1 MYDNIGIGVPYL
13 YDYINMANSIIDP
26 STVHAERTATNRFFE
41 RYLMEKAIS
50 VFEWK
55 MPKSWA
61 RNYVLYVLYC
71 WGFISVVQTD
81 RYGIIPQACSL
92 RGHDIFY
99 QPTNAV
105 ITNPLLTGIL
115 EPEIGTQCTLIKLQ
129 PDYGGILDLV
139 QYYANLMAIA
149 SESIATNLL
158 NTKLAY
164 VFGAQNKNQAESF
177 KKMFDRISS
186 GEPAVF
192 IDKNLLDEN
201 GKPQWFTFSQN
212 IKENYIVPDLLS
224 DLRKIESMF
233 ATEVGIPNANTDK
246 KERLITDEVNANNFE
261 TRSKCELWLE
271 ELQKGCKEA
280 SEMFGIEL
288 SVDWREDLQEGGSY
302 GEPVDSRTIQLRSD
316 NIRGPRNASR

>member
-13 YDYINMANSIIDP
+13 YDYINMANSIVSP

-50 VFEWK
+50 VFKWNIPEG
-55 MPKSWA
+55 WA
-61 RNYVLYVLYC
+61 RNYFLYVLYC
-71 WGFISVVQTD
+71 WGFISVVRTD
-81 RYGIIPQACSL
+81 KYGVIPQACSL
-92 RGHDIFY
+92 RGYDIFY

-105 ITNPLLTGIL
+105 ISNPLLTGIL
-115 EPEIGTQCTLIKLQ
+115 EPEIGTECTVIKLQ

-139 QYYANLMAIA
+139 QHYANMMAIA
-149 SESIATNLL
+149 TESIATNLV

-164 VFGAQNKNQAESF
+164 VFGAQNKAQAESF
-177 KKMFDRISS
+177 KKMFDDIQK
-186 GEPAVF
+186 GNPAVF
-192 IDKNLLDEN
+192 IDKNLMDEN

-224 DLRKIESMF
+224 DLRKIEAMF

-271 ELQKGCKEA
+271 ELQKGCEETNA
-280 SEMFGIEL
+280 MFGTDL
-288 SVDWREDLQEGGSY
+288 SVDWREDLQEEGGEAY
-302 GEPVDSRTIQLRSD
+302 DQYLR
-316 NIRGPRNASR
+316 AV

>member
-13 YDYINMANSIIDP
+13 YDYINMANSIVSP

-50 VFEWK
+50 VFKWNIPEG
-55 MPKSWA
+55 WA
-61 RNYVLYVLYC
+61 RNYFLYVLYC

-81 RYGIIPQACSL
+81 KYGVIPQACSL
-92 RGHDIFY
+92 RGYDIFY

-105 ITNPLLTGIL
+105 ISNPLLTGIL
-115 EPEIGTQCTLIKLQ
+115 EPEIGTECTVIKLQ

-139 QYYANLMAIA
+139 QHYANMMAIA
-149 SESIATNLL
+149 TESIATNLV

-164 VFGAQNKNQAESF
+164 VFGAQNKAQAESF
-177 KKMFDRISS
+177 KKMFDDIQK
-186 GEPAVF
+186 GNPAVF
-192 IDKNLLDEN
+192 IDKNLMDEN

-224 DLRKIESMF
+224 DLRKIEAMF

-271 ELQKGCKEA
+271 ELKKGCEETNA
-280 SEMFGIEL
+280 MFGTDL
-288 SVDWREDLQEGGSY
+288 SVDWREDLQEEGGEADAEY
-302 GEPVDSRTIQLRSD
+302 IRTV
-316 NIRGPRNASR
+316 

>member
-13 YDYINMANSIIDP
+13 YDYINMANSIVSP
-26 STVHAERTATNRFFE
+26 SAVHAERTATNRFFE

-50 VFEWK
+50 VFKWNIPEG
-55 MPKSWA
+55 WA
-61 RNYVLYVLYC
+61 RNYFLYVLYC

-81 RYGIIPQACSL
+81 KYGVIPQACSL
-92 RGHDIFY
+92 RGYDIFY

-105 ITNPLLTGIL
+105 ISNPLLTGIL
-115 EPEIGTQCTLIKLQ
+115 EPEIGTECTVIKLQ

-139 QYYANLMAIA
+139 QHYANMMAIA
-149 SESIATNLL
+149 TESIATNLV

-164 VFGAQNKNQAESF
+164 VFGAQNKAQAESF
-177 KKMFDRISS
+177 KKMFDEIQK
-186 GEPAVF
+186 GNPAVF
-192 IDKNLLDEN
+192 IDKNLMDEN

-224 DLRKIESMF
+224 DLRKIEAMF

-271 ELQKGCKEA
+271 ELKKGCEETNA
-280 SEMFGIEL
+280 MFGTDL
-288 SVDWREDLQEGGSY
+288 SVDWREDLQEEGGEADAEY
-302 GEPVDSRTIQLRSD
+302 IRTV
-316 NIRGPRNASR
+316 

>member
-13 YDYINMANSIIDP
+13 YDYINMANSIVSP

-50 VFEWK
+50 VFKWNIPEG
-55 MPKSWA
+55 WA
-61 RNYVLYVLYC
+61 RNYFLYVLYC
-71 WGFISVVQTD
+71 WGFISVVRTD
-81 RYGIIPQACSL
+81 KFGVIPQACSL
-92 RGHDIFY
+92 RGYDIFY
-99 QPTNAV
+99 RPTNV
-105 ITNPLLTGIL
+105 VVSSPLLSGIL

-139 QYYANLMAIA
+139 QHYANMMAIA
-149 SESIATNLL
+149 TESIATNLV

-164 VFGAQNKNQAESF
+164 VFGAQNKAQAESF
-177 KKMFDRISS
+177 KKMFDEIQK
-186 GEPAVF
+186 GNPAVF
-192 IDKNLLDEN
+192 IDKNLMDEN

-224 DLRKIESMF
+224 DLRKIEAMF

-271 ELQKGCKEA
+271 ELKKGCEETNA
-280 SEMFGIEL
+280 MFGTDL
-288 SVDWREDLQEGGSY
+288 SVDWREDLQEEGGEADAEY
-302 GEPVDSRTIQLRSD
+302 IRTV
-316 NIRGPRNASR
+316 

>member
-13 YDYINMANSIIDP
+13 YDYINMANSIISP

-50 VFEWK
+50 VFKWNIPEG
-55 MPKSWA
+55 WA
-61 RNYVLYVLYC
+61 RNYFLYVLYC

-81 RYGIIPQACSL
+81 KYGVIPQACSL
-92 RGHDIFY
+92 RGYDIFY

-105 ITNPLLTGIL
+105 ISNPLLTGIL
-115 EPEIGTQCTLIKLQ
+115 EPEIGTECTVIKLQ

-139 QYYANLMAIA
+139 QHYANMMAIA
-149 SESIATNLL
+149 TESIATNLV

-164 VFGAQNKNQAESF
+164 VFGAQNKAQAESF
-177 KKMFDRISS
+177 KKMFDDIQK
-186 GEPAVF
+186 GNPAVF
-192 IDKNLLDEN
+192 IDKNLMDEN

-224 DLRKIESMF
+224 DLRKIEAMF

-271 ELQKGCKEA
+271 ELKKGCEETNA
-280 SEMFGIEL
+280 MFGTDL
-288 SVDWREDLQEGGSY
+288 SVDWREDLQEEGGEADDQY
-302 GEPVDSRTIQLRSD
+302 LRTV
-316 NIRGPRNASR
+316 

>member
-13 YDYINMANSIIDP
+13 YDYINMANSIVSP

-50 VFEWK
+50 VFKWNIPEG
-55 MPKSWA
+55 WA
-61 RNYVLYVLYC
+61 RNYFLYVLYC
-71 WGFISVVQTD
+71 WGFISVVRTD
-81 RYGIIPQACSL
+81 RYGVIPQACSL
-92 RGHDIFY
+92 RGYDIFF

-105 ITNPLLTGIL
+105 ISNPLLTGIL
-115 EPEIGTQCTLIKLQ
+115 EPEIGTECTVIKLQ
-129 PDYGGILDLV
+129 PDFGGILDLV
-139 QYYANLMAIA
+139 QHYANMMAIA
-149 SESIATNLL
+149 TESIATNLV

-164 VFGAQNKNQAESF
+164 VFGAQNKAQAESF
-177 KKMFDRISS
+177 KKMFDDIQK
-186 GEPAVF
+186 GNPAVF
-192 IDKNLLDEN
+192 IDKNLMDEN

-224 DLRKIESMF
+224 DLRKIEAMF

-271 ELQKGCKEA
+271 ELQKGCEETNA
-280 SEMFGIEL
+280 MFGTDL
-288 SVDWREDLQEGGSY
+288 SVDWREDLQEEGGEADAEY
-302 GEPVDSRTIQLRSD
+302 IRTV
-316 NIRGPRNASR
+316 

>member
-13 YDYINMANSIIDP
+13 YDYINMANSVISP

-50 VFEWK
+50 VFKWNIPEG
-55 MPKSWA
+55 WA
-61 RNYVLYVLYC
+61 RNYFLYVLYC
-71 WGFISVVQTD
+71 WGFISVVRTD
-81 RYGIIPQACSL
+81 RYGVIPQACSL
-92 RGHDIFY
+92 RGYDIFF

-105 ITNPLLTGIL
+105 ISNPLLTGIL
-115 EPEIGTQCTLIKLQ
+115 EPEIGTECTVIKLQ

-139 QYYANLMAIA
+139 QHYANMMAIA
-149 SESIATNLL
+149 TESIATNLV

-164 VFGAQNKNQAESF
+164 VFGAQNKAQAESF
-177 KKMFDRISS
+177 KKMFDDIQK
-186 GEPAVF
+186 GNPAVF
-192 IDKNLLDEN
+192 IDKNLMDEN

-224 DLRKIESMF
+224 DLRKIEAMF

-271 ELQKGCKEA
+271 ELQKGCEETNA
-280 SEMFGIEL
+280 MFGTDL
-288 SVDWREDLQEGGSY
+288 SVDWREDLQEGGEADAEY
-302 GEPVDSRTIQLRSD
+302 IRTV
-316 NIRGPRNASR
+316 